1 MTSNVLT
8 AIENKAL
15 LIEYYLWNIQLL
27 KEISRISVKSLELSF
42 FESCQK
48 KEKEKERKVQ
58 IVYMWIVEYGFGC
71 FLKKRK
77 TFKVVSHACIIVEN
91 TDEHDRRR

>member
-1 MTSNVLT
+1 MNL
-8 AIENKAL
+8 AK
-15 LIEYYLWNIQLL
+15 
-27 KEISRISVKSLELSF
+27 
-42 FESCQK
+42 K

-58 IVYMWIVEYGFGC
+58 IVYMWVVECGFGH

-77 TFKVVSHACIIVEN
+77 TFKVVSHTCIIVEN